1 MKDKF
6 DEKKR
11 KIKTKVK
18 SKIQQIKNKV
28 QDVDVNPVVRLKKAL
43 DIKKK

>member
-1 MKDKF
+1 MKDRF

-28 QDVDVNPVVRLKKAL
+28 QDADVNPVVRLKKAL
-43 DIKKK
+43 DTKKK